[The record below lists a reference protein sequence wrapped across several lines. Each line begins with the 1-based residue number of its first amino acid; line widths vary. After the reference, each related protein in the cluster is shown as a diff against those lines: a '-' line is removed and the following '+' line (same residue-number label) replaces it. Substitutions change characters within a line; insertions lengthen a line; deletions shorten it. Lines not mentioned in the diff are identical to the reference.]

1 MNINMNIN
9 INTKQ
14 LLLAA
19 VLAGA
24 FVPALAAF
32 DAGDAPMAF
41 DFDSADAGQND
52 AGAEPRERTL
62 VRERV
67 VLDRA
72 EMAHLPHF
80 DPSAFTG
87 PLMLTHG
94 RVVKNAPYSAQVV
107 NEQQHNLSD
116 GNQIINKSSS
126 LTYRDSAG
134 RTRQETRDAN
144 GAVRSITIRDTV
156 AGATY
161 ILRPE
166 SKTAIK
172 LATRPVMANASE
184 QAALAAER
192 ARMASERAR
201 MASERAH
208 MASEGGREAGER
220 ARVAAEKAR
229 ERAEEARR
237 HGDDHIVVKRVER
250 TDGEAGHRIHED
262 VRIRFSPNIAE
273 GHPMAGAD
281 GFGPM
286 IAGAFG
292 DMKWSGKAS
301 TRDLGTK
308 EIEGVKAQGKLR
320 SYEIPAGE
328 IGNRNPIV
336 VSTESWYSPDLQ
348 VTLLSKRSDPRS
360 GERIYRLEGI
370 RRDEP
375 AAALFTVPSD
385 YTVKEPMTKAR
396 KAIENKIEN
405 KIERKIEHKIEN
417 KK

>member
-1 MNINMNIN
+1 M
-9 INTKQ
+9 NTKQ

-19 VLAGA
+19 L
-24 FVPALAAF
+24 LSAAF
-32 DAGDAPMAF
+32 APAFAALDAGDAPMAF
-41 DFDSADAGQND
+41 EFDSADAGDNG
-52 AGAEPRERTL
+52 ASAEPRERTL

-67 VLDRA
+67 VAGRA
-72 EMAHLPHF
+72 EMGHLPHF

-87 PLMLTHG
+87 PLLLNHG
-94 RVVKNAPYSAQVV
+94 RVVKNAPYSAQVI

-126 LTYRDSAG
+126 LTFRDSAG
-134 RTRQETRDAN
+134 RTRQETRDAS
-144 GAVRSITIRDTV
+144 GALRSITIRDTV

-166 SKTAIK
+166 SKTATK
-172 LATRPVMANASE
+172 LDTRPSMAHAGE
-184 QAALAAER
+184 QARLAAER
-192 ARMASERAR
+192 ARAAGERA
-201 MASERAH
+201 
-208 MASEGGREAGER
+208 REAGER
-220 ARVAAEKAR
+220 ARAASEKAR
-229 ERAEEARR
+229 ERAEEARH
-237 HGDDHIVVKRVER
+237 HGDDHIVVKRIER
-250 TDGEAGHRIHED
+250 TDGEPGHRIHED
-262 VRIRFSPNIAE
+262 VRIRFSPHIAE
-273 GHPMAGAD
+273 GHPMAGSD

-292 DMKWSGKAS
+292 DMKWSAKTS
-301 TRDLGTK
+301 TKDLGTK

-370 RRDEP
+370 KRDEP
-375 AAALFTVPSD
+375 AAALFTVPPD
-385 YTVKEPMTKAR
+385 YTVKDAMANAR
-396 KAIENKIEN
+396 KAIEI
-405 KIERKIEHKIEN
+405 